1 MEKFASKY
9 KLNEE
14 QLNQLKQIVPEAFRD
29 NILDFNNLYEALS
42 DFVENDEDTDIEQF
56 GLTWPGKRKAKRAA
70 AIPPVG
76 TLVPVPGDGVDEDTT
91 RNIYIEGDNLEVLK
105 IIKKA
110 YTGRIKM
117 IYIDPPYNT
126 GNDFIYPDDFSEV
139 EESYK
144 RRTGQIDE
152 NGVKMTTNNRSDGRF
167 HSKWCSMTYPR
178 LRLARELLS
187 EDGVIF
193 ISIDD
198 NEIDNMKKICN
209 EIFGEENFRNTILTR
224 RYDKNINRQFMEEG
238 LSTMNTGVEYIL
250 FYSNIPSTKYNPVY
264 REASEERA
272 TYGYWKGFWNDANRP
287 TMRYDILGVT
297 PETGQWKWKKEVAD
311 EAITNYQEY
320 YTKYREKMTLEDYWS
335 NTGKSKKFIRRNPS
349 SRGKN
354 QGVEHWIPPSDN
366 ILRNTNW
373 SDLLASKPTGTDVP
387 FDNPK
392 NIDVIIELIKISNVD
407 ENGIIL
413 DFFSGS
419 ATTAH
424 AVMKLNAEDGGKRQF
439 IMVQIL
445 EACKEDSE
453 AAKAGFK
460 NICKIGKERIR
471 RAGKKIKEE
480 AGLNTDNIDT
490 GFKVFRLAPS
500 NYKAWENYNGTDAKQ
515 LEELFKQ
522 DSLKPDWKEDN
533 LITEE
538 MLLTGFPLDS
548 NIELL
553 PQFKKNKVKKISS
566 DFHENTL
573 YICLDKDI
581 HNETIETLS
590 LTDKE
595 RFICLDSAIDDQS
608 KIRLEDKNLIKTL

>member
-1 MEKFASKY
+1 MEKFTSKY

-29 NILDFNNLYEALS
+29 NILDFNSLYEALS
-42 DFVENDEDTDIEQF
+42 DFIENDEDSGLEQF
-56 GLTWPGKRKAKRAA
+56 GLTWPGKRQAKRAA

-105 IIKKA
+105 ILRKA
-110 YTGRIKM
+110 YTGRVKM

-126 GNDFIYPDDFSEV
+126 GNDFIYDDNFTESV
-139 EESYK
+139 ESYQK
-144 RRTGQIDE
+144 RTGQVDE

-167 HSKWCSMTYPR
+167 HSKWCSMIYPR

-198 NEIDNMKKICN
+198 NEVAQLRKICD
-209 EIFGEENFRNTILTR
+209 EIFGEGNFVAIFVWKKRTGSN
-224 RYDKNINRQFMEEG
+224 D
-238 LSTMNTGVEYIL
+238 STNAVSQDLDYIL
-250 FYSNIPSTKYNPVY
+250 CFVKSNHATFNGEKKDFAKYDNPDKDP
-264 REASEERA
+264 RGEWAKDNLTCNKTASERPNLFYPITDPKTGIIYQANPNRVWAYEKQRMERIISENKVIFPKNGKGTPTYKRHKSEIRSDFKPFSTLIETKINAVA
-272 TYGYWKGFWNDANRP
+272 T
-287 TMRYDILGVT
+287 
-297 PETGQWKWKKEVAD
+297 KEV
-311 EAITNYQEY
+311 QEI
-320 YTKYREKMTLEDYWS
+320 
-335 NTGKSKKFIRRNPS
+335 FS
-349 SRGKN
+349 SQVFSYPKA
-354 QGVEHWIPPSDN
+354 V
-366 ILRNTNW
+366 
-373 SDLLASKPTGTDVP
+373 DLLKQLTTQAT
-387 FDNPK
+387 
-392 NIDVIIELIKISNVD
+392 ISD
-407 ENGIIL
+407 SIIL

-419 ATTAH
+419 STTAH
-424 AVMKLNAEDGGKRQF
+424 AIMKLNAEDNGKRRF
-439 IMVQIL
+439 IMIQLPEI
-445 EACKEDSE
+445 CDKDGE

-460 NICKIGKERIR
+460 NICEIGKERIR

-480 AGLNTDNIDT
+480 AGLNADNIDT

-500 NYKAWENYNGTDAKQ
+500 NYKAWENYNGTDTKQ

-522 DSLKPDWKEDN
+522 DSLKPGWKEDD
-533 LITEE
+533 
-538 MLLTGFPLDS
+538 LLTEVILLEGFPLDS
-548 NIELL
+548 KVELL
-553 PQFKKNKVKKISS
+553 PQFNKNKVKKISS
-566 DFHENTL
+566 DFHDNTL